1 MHVNL
6 WVVDKLLLRV
16 KCIVLKSRIRQK
28 KKKRLIINDLSIHL
42 KMIEKQSHQ
51 TQKRIMKEVI
61 EIRAEIN
68 ERESVKMNA

>member
-6 WVVDKLLLRV
+6 WVVDKFLLRA
-16 KCIVLKSRIRQK
+16 KCIVLKSHIRQ

>member
-6 WVVDKLLLRV
+6 WVVDKFLLRA
-16 KCIVLKSRIRQK
+16 KCIVLKSRIRQ